1 MLVIYYYY
9 YYFSSL
15 VRVRACKSTV
25 SSKTCYAHCKS
36 TLDLTPTLVVFLSTI
51 FQPMR
56 SVDGRKEEPF
66 D

>member
-1 MLVIYYYY
+1 MEERKSLLIKAVNIIYYY
-9 YYFSSL
+9 
-15 VRVRACKSTV
+15 
-25 SSKTCYAHCKS
+25 YAHCKS
-36 TLDLTPTLVVFLSTI
+36 TLNLTPRVFLSTI